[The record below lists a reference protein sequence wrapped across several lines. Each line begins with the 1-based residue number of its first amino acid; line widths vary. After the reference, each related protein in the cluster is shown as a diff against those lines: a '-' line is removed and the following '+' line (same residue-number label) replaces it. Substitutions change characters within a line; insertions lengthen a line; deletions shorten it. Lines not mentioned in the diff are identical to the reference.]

1 MTRTISRAEVEALA
15 IPLDDI
21 ARNVADA
28 FCAGA
33 TGDIVWKPKTM
44 LASEGG
50 AFQMSTFAAW
60 RRRDLSLFHMLVG
73 PTSEAVEGGAPGYL
87 SRQLVFERASGSPI
101 ALLDGT
107 YTSNVLPVA
116 IGRTLAKLLARPR
129 TGVATIIG
137 AGVQARMNLEA
148 LDGVLPIEEVR
159 IITRTAKSAESF
171 CEFIRQRGQKPVI
184 VEVGPQ
190 ALQGADIVISTIPAS
205 PGLKPFLDPEWV
217 EPGTFVNV
225 VDLGR
230 SWKNSFSKF
239 DRVIVDDRIQA
250 EQQHKDGRL
259 LHGGPFD
266 SEIADVLTGTK
277 PGRVAE
283 SERIVLIHPGNV
295 VGVMGVTTAVLS
307 AFRACGAV

>member
-21 ARNVADA
+21 ARHVADA

-33 TGDIVWKPKTM
+33 TGNIVWKPKTM
-44 LASEGG
+44 LASDGG

-60 RRRDLSLFHMLVG
+60 QKQDLSLFHMLVG
-73 PTSEAVEGGAPGYL
+73 PTSEAIEGGAPGYL
-87 SRQLVFERASGSPI
+87 SRQLVFERTSGSPI

-116 IGRTLAKLLARPR
+116 IGRTLAKLLARSR

-148 LDGVLPIEEVR
+148 LDGILPIEEVR
-159 IITRTAKSAESF
+159 IITRTAKSADSF
-171 CEFIRQRGQKPVI
+171 SEFIRQRGQKPVV
-184 VEVGPQ
+184 VEVGPE
-190 ALQGADIVISTIPAS
+190 ALQGVDIIISTIPAS

-230 SWKNSFSKF
+230 SWKNSFSNF
-239 DRVIVDDRIQA
+239 DRVIIDDRVQA

-266 SEIADVLTGTK
+266 SEIADLLTGAM
-277 PGRVAE
+277 PGRVAD

-295 VGVMGVTTAVLS
+295 VGVIGVTAAVLS
-307 AFRACGAV
+307 AFRARGLI